1 MKCKNFILFLLC
13 FSFLLLLTRHVGA
26 AVAFVIIGSFG
37 VCSSC
42 LCASSFYFSRLF
54 MFLFTDAYD
63 TSLCVCVCL
72 YNCVCVYLLGGTKLS
87 STQLFKHDMQWWVNH
102 KGEHI
107 S

>member
-1 MKCKNFILFLLC
+1 
-13 FSFLLLLTRHVGA
+13 
-26 AVAFVIIGSFG
+26 
-37 VCSSC
+37 
-42 LCASSFYFSRLF
+42 

-63 TSLCVCVCL
+63 TSVCVCL
-72 YNCVCVYLLGGTKLS
+72 YICVCVYLLGGTKLS